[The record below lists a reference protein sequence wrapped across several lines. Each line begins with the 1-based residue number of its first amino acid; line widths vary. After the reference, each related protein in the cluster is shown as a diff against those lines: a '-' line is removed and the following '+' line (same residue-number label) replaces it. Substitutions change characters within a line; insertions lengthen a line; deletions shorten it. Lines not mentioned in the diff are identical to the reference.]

1 MLKFKKVYIDSSYK
15 VNGTSSEFTI
25 DLPETVQLE
34 DNMLCQIHEVSI
46 PHSWYSINSTNN
58 NIYWRHQVIP
68 PGVIAGITYRKVTI
82 PEGNY
87 TAVDLAQTIQIAI
100 NLLVDTNDRPNTYS
114 LSYNT
119 STNKFTISSNY
130 ATAIFVL
137 LTDGEVAPVANLFSD
152 PVDVNNLY
160 SLNRVIGN
168 TTPATDAYT
177 NVAPYTSN
185 FVDLTP
191 VKNVYLHCNEI
202 SNYNQLT
209 VAGNSSIIKK
219 IPVNV
224 PYLGVINDSE
234 LSVVDYIDVSNKL
247 LRRLNFKL
255 TDHLNQNINLNEVD
269 VSFTITFFKGE
280 NRI

>member
-15 VNGTSSEFTI
+15 VSGTSSEFTI

-130 ATAIFVL
+130 ATVIFVL

-177 NVAPYTSN
+177 NVAPYTTN
-185 FVDLTP
+185 FIDLTP

-247 LRRLNFKL
+247 LRRLNFRL

-269 VSFTITFFKGE
+269 VSFTITFFKG
-280 NRI
+280 